1 MLTALTILTQVAGG
15 GLGSSFIP
23 FGSVVAASGC
33 SVRVSVACSAG
44 LAASLPL
51 WGLKMRGDS
60 DWAVRAVFP
69 KKVVLLQEG
78 ERALLQAELHD
89 ADGRGLPS
97 TERLLKAVVLATP
110 AMELPL
116 LKAVDLQREGATD
129 PLQHG
134 KTPPILMPKR
144 EVVRFL
150 ERIGDFDKE
159 QTARAVRR
167 EALADEAELEKADAV
182 DAAAVLAPGTKR
194 QSALKAKEEVEDD
207 AYDEFLGEESSDDES
222 YVEKGGR
229 SDDGGG
235 GDDDDDDDDDDNDEA
250 DELAALS
257 GAEEVSEEDEEGGG
271 AGGKSKRPRTSKRA
285 SARAGR
291 QAIQEE
297 IAKVDQGGGSWG
309 KAMLEQAEEDS
320 DEDEDFV
327 GKPPDASEEEGSD
340 SGSGSGSGSEEEGE
354 GGEEGEEGEEGD
366 IARGR
371 TKRDAAQNANEA
383 NLDPALDKYL
393 N

>member
-1 MLTALTILTQVAGG
+1 M
-15 GLGSSFIP
+15 GSSFIP

-51 WGLKMRGDS
+51 WGLKCRGDS

-134 KTPPILMPKR
+134 KTPHILMPKR

-150 ERIGDFDKE
+150 ERIAEFDKE
-159 QTARAVRR
+159 QTKRAARR
-167 EALADEAELEKADAV
+167 EAQAEEAELERADAV
-182 DAAAVLAPGTKR
+182 DIKAVLAPGSKR
-194 QSALKAKEEVEDD
+194 ASALAAKEEV
-207 AYDEFLGEESSDDES
+207 ADEGFDWFLEEASSDDES

-235 GDDDDDDDDDDNDEA
+235 DDDGDDDDDDADDDD

-257 GAEEVSEEDEEGGG
+257 GAGEPSSEEEEEGGG

-297 IAKVDQGGGSWG
+297 IKKVGEGGGSWG
-309 KAMLEQAEEDS
+309 KAMLQGGEDS
-320 DEDEDFV
+320 DDDEDFV
-327 GKPPDASEEEGSD
+327 GKPPDASGEEGSGSGSD
-340 SGSGSGSGSEEEGE
+340 SGSGSGSGSEDDEEEGEGE

-371 TKRDAAQNANEA
+371 TKRVAGQKANEA
-383 NLDPALDKYL
+383 NLDPNFHKCL
-393 N
+393 NHL

>member
-1 MLTALTILTQVAGG
+1 MAGG

-51 WGLKMRGDS
+51 WGLKCRGDS

-150 ERIGDFDKE
+150 ERIADFDKA
-159 QTARAVRR
+159 QTKRAARR
-167 EALADEAELEKADAV
+167 EALAEDAELEKADAV
-182 DAAAVLAPGTKR
+182 DIKAVLAPGSKR
-194 QSALKAKEEVEDD
+194 ASALAAKEEVADD
-207 AYDEFLGEESSDDES
+207 AYDEFLDEESSDDES

-229 SDDGGG
+229 SDDGRGGG
-235 GDDDDDDDDDDNDEA
+235 GDDDDATDDRESRGSDETTSPLPKRLRTRL
-250 DELAALS
+250 ELS
-257 GAEEVSEEDEEGGG
+257 SSRCGRHV
-271 AGGKSKRPRTSKRA
+271 A
-285 SARAGR
+285 SAETTRR
-291 QAIQEE
+291 R
-297 IAKVDQGGGSWG
+297 
-309 KAMLEQAEEDS
+309 L
-320 DEDEDFV
+320 
-327 GKPPDASEEEGSD
+327 
-340 SGSGSGSGSEEEGE
+340 
-354 GGEEGEEGEEGD
+354 
-366 IARGR
+366 
-371 TKRDAAQNANEA
+371 DAAEKKRTVRARVFFFPLRVVKRVLFISHWFPYYHTTA
-383 NLDPALDKYL
+383 FAL
-393 N
+393 

>member
-1 MLTALTILTQVAGG
+1 VLTALTILTQVAGG

-235 GDDDDDDDDDDNDEA
+235 GDDDDDDDDDDDEA